1 MAFFLRSATLQI
13 GPLKYNM
20 NDGFYFDFEVPFYD
34 SDQLI
39 TASFTVY
46 NLNQTSRQGIVKN
59 QVVILN
65 AGYEDDEGVLFVGQV
80 ARCSHKQ
87 NGVEWQTKITATAAL
102 DQWLN
107 KKVNKTYAEGTTA
120 EAIVRDLLN
129 MFALEIGEIGRAH
142 V

>member
-1 MAFFLRSATLQI
+1 MKGGQTDGFFLRSATLQI

-46 NLNQTSRQGIVKN
+46 NLNPTSRQGIVKN

-65 AGYEDDEGVLFVGQV
+65 AGYEDDEGVLLWDRLQ
-80 ARCSHKQ
+80 
-87 NGVEWQTKITATAAL
+87 AA
-102 DQWLN
+102 
-107 KKVNKTYAEGTTA
+107 
-120 EAIVRDLLN
+120 AINR
-129 MFALEIGEIGRAH
+129 MGWSGRQRSQQRRH
-142 V
+142 LISG

>member
-46 NLNQTSRQGIVKN
+46 NLNPTSRQGIVKN

-65 AGYEDDEGVLFVGQV
+65 AGIVGALGLGIERSVSITVDTGQV
-80 ARCSHKQ
+80 SQRLSQ
-87 NGVEWQTKITATAAL
+87 S
-102 DQWLN
+102 
-107 KKVNKTYAEGTTA
+107 EGR
-120 EAIVRDLLN
+120 VP
-129 MFALEIGEIGRAH
+129 
-142 V
+142 

>member
-46 NLNQTSRQGIVKN
+46 NLNPTSR
-59 QVVILN
+59 
-65 AGYEDDEGVLFVGQV
+65 
-80 ARCSHKQ
+80 
-87 NGVEWQTKITATAAL
+87 WAL
-102 DQWLN
+102 
-107 KKVNKTYAEGTTA
+107 
-120 EAIVRDLLN
+120 
-129 MFALEIGEIGRAH
+129 
-142 V
+142 

>member
-87 NGVEWQTKITATAAL
+87 NGVE
-102 DQWLN
+102 
-107 KKVNKTYAEGTTA
+107 
-120 EAIVRDLLN
+120 
-129 MFALEIGEIGRAH
+129 
-142 V
+142 

>member
-34 SDQLI
+34 SDQLL

-46 NLNQTSRQGIVKN
+46 NLNPTSRQGIVKN

-80 ARCSHKQ
+80 
-87 NGVEWQTKITATAAL
+87 V
-102 DQWLN
+102 
-107 KKVNKTYAEGTTA
+107 
-120 EAIVRDLLN
+120 AINR
-129 MFALEIGEIGRAH
+129 MGWSGRQRSQQRRH
-142 V
+142 LISG

>member
-46 NLNQTSRQGIVKN
+46 NLNP
-59 QVVILN
+59 
-65 AGYEDDEGVLFVGQV
+65 
-80 ARCSHKQ
+80 
-87 NGVEWQTKITATAAL
+87 
-102 DQWLN
+102 
-107 KKVNKTYAEGTTA
+107 
-120 EAIVRDLLN
+120 DLSSGHCK
-129 MFALEIGEIGRAH
+129 EPGGH
-142 V
+142 P